1 MMCSP
6 VVSNQQR
13 EEDEHLANIHAHD
26 RRGEIRGGEKTKRAD
41 LLWKKIFRIR
51 VIVGGMDFYVK
62 IPKRIFASKN
72 AKE

>member
-26 RRGEIRGGEKTKRAD
+26 RRGEIRGGEKTERAD
-41 LLWKKIFRIR
+41 LL
-51 VIVGGMDFYVK
+51 
-62 IPKRIFASKN
+62 
-72 AKE
+72 